1 MKDFFLFLILIF
13 IISSSCARYN
23 RVAVVM
29 RNETGFKIQRLTLR
43 FGDSLHIVKDLGTGQ
58 RSRTLKSNRTFG
70 KGFVKAILTS
80 GDTLLCY
87 PLNRPGEKFYY
98 EGKILVRLQ
107 LQTSPMG
114 ADTLVTKSRR
124 RWF

>member
-1 MKDFFLFLILIF
+1 MKGFCFVLILIF

-23 RVAVVM
+23 RVAVVV

-70 KGFVKAILTS
+70 KCFVKAILTS
-80 GDTLLCY
+80 GDTLLCN
-87 PLNRPGEKFYY
+87 PLNRHGEKFYN

>member
-1 MKDFFLFLILIF
+1 MKDFYLFLILIF

-23 RVAVVM
+23 RVAVVV
-29 RNETGFKIQRLTLR
+29 RNDTGFKIQRLTLR
-43 FGDSLHIVKDLGTGQ
+43 FGDSLHIVKDLGRGQ

-87 PLNRPGEKFYY
+87 PFNRHGEKFYY

-107 LQTSPMG
+107 LQTSPLG